1 MTSKKRSGTS
11 TARRKQPQ
19 VIFFVDRCLESRSL
33 VESLVEAGAVVRRHS
48 EFFKPDA
55 SDQHWLPE
63 VGEKGWVVLTK
74 DKNIR
79 RNELERDALLAAGV
93 RAFVLT
99 LGNLTGDE
107 TAAILSSH
115 LVKMRNMAISVPA
128 PFVANVTRTSIR
140 IMQRGRRK

>member
-33 VESLVEAGAVVRRHS
+33 VESLVGGGADVRRHS

-55 SDQHWLPE
+55 SDEAWLPE
-63 VGEKGWVVLTK
+63 VGQKGWVVLTK

-79 RNELERDALLAAGV
+79 RAPVEIEALRNAKARYVCLTAGNM
-93 RAFVLT
+93 R
-99 LGNLTGDE
+99 GDE
-107 TAAILSSH
+107 QAAC
-115 LVKMRNMAISVPA
+115 LVQHWKDHRE
-128 PFVANVTRTSIR
+128 
-140 IMQRGRRK
+140 RGASPNPCR